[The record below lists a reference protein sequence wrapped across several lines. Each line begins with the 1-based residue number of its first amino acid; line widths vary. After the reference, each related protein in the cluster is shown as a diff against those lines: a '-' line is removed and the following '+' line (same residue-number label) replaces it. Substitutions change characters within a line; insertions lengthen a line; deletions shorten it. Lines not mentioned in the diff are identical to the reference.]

1 MGWLGSKLNSIN
13 VSFLFI
19 APGYEATTV
28 KYEETTETGKLLMKT
43 IARSAEMST
52 DWFKHILLV
61 IITKYVY
68 NIHNMT
74 RKLT

>member
-1 MGWLGSKLNSIN
+1 MGWPGRKLNSIN
-13 VSFLFI
+13 VLFLSI

-43 IARSAEMST
+43 IARSAEMLT
-52 DWFKHILLV
+52 NWFKHILLV

-68 NIHNMT
+68 NMHNIT

>member
-1 MGWLGSKLNSIN
+1 MGWLGRKLNSIN
-13 VSFLFI
+13 VLFLST

-43 IARSAEMST
+43 VARPAEKLT
-52 DWFKHILLV
+52 DWFKHVLV
-61 IITKYVY
+61 ITKYVY
-68 NIHNMT
+68 NMHNMT